1 MNGNTGEH
9 RPPASAGIAV
19 SFRTAI
25 PRRVAPQ
32 QSPPPLRRPRQ
43 CTSVDY
49 SGTINTDQ
57 PVLIFLSHSWGAVQ
71 HLVLRKRSLTAKV
84 RRENNRQFGCSDAFL

>member
-71 HLVLRKRSLTAKV
+71 SCRA
-84 RRENNRQFGCSDAFL
+84 